1 MVNQIRKCV
10 VLVFLFVSGIYNSNA
25 MDTGQSEPKTMTFVL
40 GTDQEYI
47 TPTLVT
53 IYSLLKNGIT
63 NNKRKRTINILLLS
77 DDLSEENKKYI
88 QNSKTGTKESK
99 YVFPIHNRMNGW

>member
-1 MVNQIRKCV
+1 
-10 VLVFLFVSGIYNSNA
+10 

-40 GTDQEYI
+40 GTDQKYI

-63 NNKRKRTINILLLS
+63 NNKRKRTINI
-77 DDLSEENKKYI
+77 Y
-88 QNSKTGTKESK
+88 KTA
-99 YVFPIHNRMNGW
+99 